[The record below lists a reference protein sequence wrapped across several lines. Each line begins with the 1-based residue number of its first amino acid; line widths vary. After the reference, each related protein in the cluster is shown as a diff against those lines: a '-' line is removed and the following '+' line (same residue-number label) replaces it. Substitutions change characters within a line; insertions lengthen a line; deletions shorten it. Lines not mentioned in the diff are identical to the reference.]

1 MLFSA
6 ELSDTALAYL
16 LVLEDGKFLATAA
29 EMAGR
34 KILLNNDAVALAR
47 NLNGVGI
54 LYAKLLSELL
64 GYYDAAKLIDV
75 SDNSGVFQNNAP
87 FFNWFCFVFTVKFY
101 HIFLKKSS
109 VFVKIRKNLPNIFTK
124 ISEGNSYNV
133 E

>member
-16 LVLEDGKFLATAA
+16 LILEDGKILATAA
-29 EMAGR
+29 EMTGR
-34 KILLNNDAVALAR
+34 KILLDNDTVALAR

-109 VFVKIRKNLPNIFTK
+109 VFVKIRKNLPNIFAK
-124 ISEGNSYNV
+124 IS
-133 E
+133 

>member
-16 LVLEDGKFLATAA
+16 LILEDGKILATAA

-109 VFVKIRKNLPNIFTK
+109 VFVKIRKNLPNIFAK
-124 ISEGNSYNV
+124 IS
-133 E
+133 

>member
-16 LVLEDGKFLATAA
+16 LILEDGKILATAA
-29 EMAGR
+29 EMTGR
-34 KILLNNDAVALAR
+34 KILLDNDTVALAR

-87 FFNWFCFVFTVKFY
+87 FFNWFCFVFQLNFT
-101 HIFLKKSS
+101 IF
-109 VFVKIRKNLPNIFTK
+109 F
-124 ISEGNSYNV
+124 
-133 E
+133 

>member
-16 LVLEDGKFLATAA
+16 LILEDGKILATAA
-29 EMAGR
+29 DMTGR
-34 KILLNNDAVALAR
+34 KILLDNDTVALAR

-109 VFVKIRKNLPNIFTK
+109 VFVKIRKNLPNIFAK